1 MMKSILFLSVLTGT
15 ATIQAASIPIKGH
28 GGVRSSKRQAEK
40 PKTICIGKQI
50 PHLDKIK

>member
-15 ATIQAASIPIKGH
+15 ATIQAVCIPIKGR
-28 GGVRSSKRQAEK
+28 GGAGSSKRQAEK

-50 PHLDKIK
+50 PLLDKIK